1 MNESS
6 DKPVMSSTVGQAL
19 DYAHHRL
26 AGSGAY
32 YGHGTD
38 NPWDE
43 AAQLVL
49 SVAGLPVD
57 ADDAV
62 LPHLFDVSA
71 MERLDTLLHR
81 RIEDRIPLPY
91 LTGTAYFAGL
101 SFRCDPRAIIP
112 RSPLAELIQN
122 AFQPWY
128 AGPEPRRLLDL
139 CSGGGCIGIASALYH
154 PQLSVDLAELDTDAI
169 ALSVENIEMHGL
181 QSRVTAVQSDLFGS
195 VRGRRYDLILSN
207 PPYVDTNDLATMP
220 SEYHHEPSLALG
232 SGEDGLDLTRQIL
245 ARAEKFLEPQG
256 LLVVEVG
263 NSWEALEEQYPQL
276 AFTWLEFERGGHGV
290 FALTATELQDYR
302 ARTG

>member
-1 MNESS
+1 MNKSS
-6 DKPVMSSTVGQAL
+6 DKPVIPRTVGQAL
-19 DYAHHRL
+19 DYAYHRL

-57 ADDAV
+57 ADDSV
-62 LPHLFDVSA
+62 LPYLFDSTA
-71 MERLDTLLHR
+71 IACLNTLLQR

-91 LTGTAYFAGL
+91 LTGTAHFAGL

-122 AFQPWY
+122 AFKPWY

-139 CSGGGCIGIASALYH
+139 CSGSGCIGIASALYH
-154 PQLSVDLAELDTDAI
+154 PRLSVDLVELDAGAI

-181 QSRVTAVQSDLFGS
+181 QSRVTAVQSDLFVG
-195 VRGRRYDLILSN
+195 VTGRRYDLIVSN
-207 PPYVDTNDLATMP
+207 PPYVDASDLATMP

-245 ARAEKFLEPQG
+245 ARAQEFLEPQG

-263 NSWEALEEQYPQL
+263 NSWQALEAQLPQL

-290 FALTATELQDYR
+290 FAITAMELQEYR